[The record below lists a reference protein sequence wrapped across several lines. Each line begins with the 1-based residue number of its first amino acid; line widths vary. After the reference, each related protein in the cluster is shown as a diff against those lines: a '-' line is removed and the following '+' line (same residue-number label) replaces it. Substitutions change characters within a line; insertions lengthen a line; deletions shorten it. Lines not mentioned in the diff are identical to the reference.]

1 MHGRKKQIFYND
13 TRFYPDHDFP
23 LELLKKRNEY
33 TEAKKVRG
41 EREGAKN
48 KSSFR
53 HRIRKDGHC
62 FYEDGTQAL
71 QDVAEATKDMVE
83 QGLPVKV
90 VRSSIALDHK
100 TLLLSAWQV
109 VRR

>member
-41 EREGAKN
+41 GRERERKTNQVSGTVFARMGIVFTKMALRHSRMLQRQRKIWLN
-48 KSSFR
+48 KGFQLR
-53 HRIRKDGHC
+53 
-62 FYEDGTQAL
+62 
-71 QDVAEATKDMVE
+71 
-83 QGLPVKV
+83 
-90 VRSSIALDHK
+90 
-100 TLLLSAWQV
+100 W
-109 VRR
+109 